1 MTAFV
6 TRDERNEAIEKLHKT
21 QMDVRECLMMSL
33 EYEKTKYR
41 MKEVENKI
49 YLESYNR
56 GNWNNG
62 RVISDT
68 NKKKYYFDKIEEIY
82 QSMKRIILD
91 NEINED
97 IGTMYHRMKTRKK
110 NEIIFNKRLDKLR
123 PHYDFAKRYS
133 KILESSIKEK
143 KDNLGK
149 IIAHHEKVKQI
160 KQIKVFETYYKYLW
174 IFIQLCEK
182 KYHKDKNN
190 KRCIKILN
198 IIQEILIAIY
208 KRQQIF

>member
-1 MTAFV
+1 M
-6 TRDERNEAIEKLHKT
+6 
-21 QMDVRECLMMSL
+21 LMMSL

-41 MKEVENKI
+41 IKEVENKI

-62 RVISDT
+62 RVISDS
-68 NKKKYYFDKIEEIY
+68 NKNKYYFDRIEEIN
-82 QSMKRIILD
+82 QGMRKIILD

-97 IGTMYHRMKTRKK
+97 IGTMYDRMKIRKK
-110 NEIIFNKRLDKLR
+110 EEIIFNKRLDKLR

-190 KRCIKILN
+190 KRSIKILN

-208 KRQQIF
+208 KRQQL